1 MRRILVTGAATR
13 TGGRIIQQLERTPDT
28 EVFAVDDLDPVE
40 RFASPFERLNID
52 ELSFARYLLD
62 LEPQTVVHLQTVD
75 RSAMYGATRARE
87 ETTAGSQ
94 ALFGAI
100 GRCAAVRHVIVKSDG
115 AVYGAGPRSPSVVTV
130 DSTVEQTGGRYQ
142 RDLQQMETF
151 VRETADRHDRVNYTI
166 IRLAAI
172 FGPTIR
178 NPISSYLTLPGV
190 PTLLGFDPRLQF
202 ISERDAVA
210 VFLHAIDHPA
220 PGTFNVAGTG
230 QLYLSRIL
238 RLGRRVPQPLPKRAF
253 NAALRALARSGIPLP
268 KHTIALLKHG
278 RVMDTTTMG
287 SILGFQ
293 PELTCRQTTMV
304 AYGRASEGVTR

>member
-13 TGGRIIQQLERTPDT
+13 TGGRIIRQLEQAPDT
-28 EVFAVDDLDPVE
+28 EVFAVDDLEPVE
-40 RFASPFERLNID
+40 RFGSPFERLNID
-52 ELSFARYLLD
+52 DLSFARFVLD
-62 LEPQTVVHLQTVD
+62 LEPHTVVHLQTVD
-75 RSAMYGATRARE
+75 RSTLHGATRAHE
-87 ETTAGSQ
+87 ESAVGAQ

-115 AVYGAGPRSPSVVTV
+115 AVYGAGPRAPSVVTV
-130 DSTVEQTGGRYQ
+130 NSKLERTGGRYQ
-142 RDLQQMETF
+142 RDLEQMETF
-151 VRETADRHDRVNYTI
+151 VRETADRHDHVDYTI
-166 IRLAAI
+166 IRLAPI

-190 PTLLGFDPRLQF
+190 PTLFGFDPRLQV

-210 VFLHAIDHPA
+210 VFLQAIDNPA
-220 PGTFNVAGTG
+220 SGTFNVAGTG

-253 NAALRALARSGIPLP
+253 HSALRALAGSGIALP

-278 RVMDTTTMG
+278 RVMNTDGMAST
-287 SILGFQ
+287 LGFQ
-293 PELTCRQTTMV
+293 PALTCRQTTMV
-304 AYGRASEGVTR
+304 AYGRARHEAAL